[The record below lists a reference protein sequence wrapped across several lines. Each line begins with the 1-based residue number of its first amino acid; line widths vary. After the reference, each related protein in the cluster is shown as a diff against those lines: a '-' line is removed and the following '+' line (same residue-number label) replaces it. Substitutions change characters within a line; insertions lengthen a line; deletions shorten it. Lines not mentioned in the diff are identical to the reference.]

1 MRTVRPSSPS
11 SVMSC
16 AISPGVLAS
25 LRSIRTT
32 PSASIAVTQCISLAM
47 SIPTLIPMAPPRR
60 LKVRYPARAVV
71 ALHSD
76 GSQSL
81 ISG

>member
-1 MRTVRPSSPS
+1 VNEGEAGRGEHRLGQAGDAADHIQADADRAAELAS

-47 SIPTLIPMAPPRR
+47 
-60 LKVRYPARAVV
+60 
-71 ALHSD
+71 
-76 GSQSL
+76 
-81 ISG
+81 